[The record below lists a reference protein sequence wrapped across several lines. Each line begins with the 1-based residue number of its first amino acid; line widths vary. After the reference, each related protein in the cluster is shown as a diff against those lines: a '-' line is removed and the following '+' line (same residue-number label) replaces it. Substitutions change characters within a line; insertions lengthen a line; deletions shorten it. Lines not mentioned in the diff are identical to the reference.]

1 MGYTTQGIRNIAL
14 VGSAGGGKT
23 LLLEA
28 LLLEA
33 GAIRNKGNLQ
43 RGATV
48 SDFDPQ
54 EKRLQHS
61 LDPAICGFDFD
72 TTHLNLIDTP
82 GYPDFL
88 GRTLSVLEAVE
99 AVAIV
104 VSAAGGV
111 DTLTRRLME
120 FARERELCRL
130 IVVNKID
137 RADARA
143 ADLLEELR
151 GAFGPECLPL
161 DLPAGEGTAVVDCF
175 FCPDGEPRPDADRS
189 DGASHSAAASRSNG
203 ASGSATTARPDATT
217 RSTSASSPD
226 GTSRRETDFSSV
238 PAAHT
243 QIVDQVVELDE
254 DLMALYLEQGAELSP
269 EQLHD
274 PFERALREGHLIPVC
289 FVSAE
294 TGAGVPELLRIFSR
308 LMPNPTEGN
317 APPFFKGEGAGA
329 RPVQVKPDADKH
341 VVAHV
346 FKTSIDPYVGKL
358 GMVRVHQGTIRQ
370 GSQLFVGDARKPI
383 KIAHILKLMGKD
395 TVEMARAIPG
405 DICAIPK
412 IDELHLDAVLHD
424 SHDEDHYH
432 LKPVSFPPPMLGIA
446 IEPERRGDEQRLADT
461 LHKLMAEDP
470 CVRIEHHPA
479 VNETVIYGMGELHLR
494 VLLERMTER
503 YGVHIKTRPP
513 SVPYRETITR
523 PAAGHCR
530 HKKQTGGAGQFG
542 EVFLR
547 VEALAR
553 GEGFE
558 FVDEVVGGAIPGQF
572 IPAVEKGVRQ
582 VLSEGALA
590 GFPLQDLRVILY
602 DGKHHPVD
610 SKEVAFA
617 SAGRKAFLEAIQ
629 KASPIVLEPVMR
641 VEITAPSTSIGGIT
655 GDLATRRAR
664 ISGNNALPG
673 QRATVEALV
682 PLAEISEYQLRL
694 KALTGGEGAYAMELS
709 HYDPVPAR
717 RQQQL
722 VQAWRPRAEA
732 D

>member
-1 MGYTTQGIRNIAL
+1 MGYTTQGIRNVAL
-14 VGSAGGGKT
+14 AGAAGGGKT

-28 LLLEA
+28 LLLNA
-33 GAIRNKGNLQ
+33 GAIRSKGSLQ
-43 RGATV
+43 RGTTV

-61 LDPAICGFDFD
+61 LDPALCGFDYD
-72 TTHLNLIDTP
+72 ATHINLIDTP

-104 VSAAGGV
+104 VSAVNGIDA
-111 DTLTRRLME
+111 LTQRLMD
-120 FARERELCRL
+120 FARDRQLCRL

-137 RADARA
+137 SRDAESA
-143 ADLLEELR
+143 AVLEELR
-151 GAFGPECLPL
+151 ATFGPECLPL
-161 DLPAGEGTAVVDCF
+161 NLPADGGQSVVDCF
-175 FCPDGEPRPDADRS
+175 FQPDGK
-189 DGASHSAAASRSNG
+189 SA
-203 ASGSATTARPDATT
+203 
-217 RSTSASSPD
+217 
-226 GTSRRETDFSSV
+226 DFSSV
-238 PAAHT
+238 AAAHT

-254 DLMALYLEQGAELSP
+254 QLMAVYLEQGEALSP

-274 PFERALREGHLIPVC
+274 PFEQALREGHLVPVC

-294 TGAGVPELLRIFSR
+294 TGAGVPELLQIFSR

-317 APPFFKGEGAGA
+317 PPPFLKGEGAA
-329 RPVQVKPDADKH
+329 AQRVQVTPDPGRH

-358 GMVRVHQGTIRQ
+358 GVLRVHQGTVRQ
-370 GSQLFVGDARKPI
+370 GSQLYVGDARKPI
-383 KIAHILKLMGKD
+383 KIAHLLRLTGKD
-395 TVEMARAIPG
+395 TTEMPQAIPG
-405 DICAIPK
+405 DICAIAK
-412 IDELHLDAVLHD
+412 VDELHLDAVLHD
-424 SHDEDHYH
+424 SHDEDQYH

-470 CVRIEHHPA
+470 CVRIEHHAA

-494 VLLERMTER
+494 VLLERMAER
-503 YGVHIKTRPP
+503 YGVHVKTHTP

-523 PAAGHCR
+523 PADGHCR

-547 VEALAR
+547 VEALGR
-553 GEGFE
+553 GKGFE
-558 FVDEVVGGAIPGQF
+558 FVDDVVGGAIPGQF

-582 VLSEGALA
+582 VLSEGAVA
-590 GFPLQDLRVILY
+590 GFPLQDIRVTVY

-610 SKEVAFA
+610 SKEIAFA
-617 SAGRKAFLEAIQ
+617 SAGRKAFLDAVR
-629 KASPIVLEPVMR
+629 KAGPIVLEPVMR
-641 VEITAPSTSIGGIT
+641 LEITAPATSIGDLT

-664 ISGNNALPG
+664 ISGNSTLPG
-673 QRATVEALV
+673 QRATLQALV
-682 PLAEISEYQLRL
+682 PLAEISEYQSRL

-709 HYDPVPAR
+709 HYDPVPVR
-717 RQQQL
+717 RQHQL
-722 VQAWRPRAEA
+722 VQAWRPGPEEE
-732 D
+732 